1 MDRLRCIAKVVAGL
15 LVLLPPAFIL
25 AQDSPPSTPSKRPTV
40 GIALSGGGALGLSH
54 IGVLRYLE
62 EHRIPIDMIAG
73 TSMGGILGGLYAT
86 GHDAA
91 TLEGIVERAD
101 WNDLLRTAPRFEDR
115 PAAEKQ
121 EWNRITGPYSIPLR
135 AGFDLPG
142 GINSAQPLVRLLSG
156 ETAAYWDVQDFDN
169 LPIPFRCVTVD
180 LSSGEEFVLGGDG
193 HLTEA
198 LRATM
203 AIPGIFTPVEW
214 KGRLLADGGLVNNL
228 PTDVAK
234 KMGADIVI
242 GVTLRLPPV
251 DAASLHTLSSVV
263 RQTMNIAVLQNE
275 MRNVPLAN
283 IEIKVQLTRNGL
295 MDFNQT
301 QSLIEVGY
309 KAAQEKQ
316 AELEKLSL
324 SPADWDA
331 YLRLR
336 KSRERTMPSSG
347 ELLDVIAPHPGI
359 QGNAKS
365 EILRKT
371 GPATSTKSLE
381 ATLSGLTAATGM
393 PNMYYGW
400 HSEPGK
406 AGYQVK
412 LETRRSTEIVLRPSF
427 FYQLSSGEPGRPALK
442 LTATAVTRDS
452 YKSRFLSVLNIGSN
466 PALFF
471 EYYHPFAGSAYFI
484 APGVALERTHF
495 SRYIGDDRFDEV
507 RNRFTGSLYF
517 GIGTWRHL
525 QLRAGARAGVDR
537 YSAPV
542 VSNGIETTN
551 TGFAN
556 PEITGTINTQDSE
569 SFPSRGVRV
578 NASSGWSFRENPFP
592 YLELNFDHFQPLGSD
607 FTAFAVGRAD
617 TSMGKKLG
625 FYDQFT
631 AGGLNQLDA
640 YRFQEIR
647 GDTILMAGGGVL
659 YRGMNPNAVQ
669 FRPIFGAWYQAASID
684 WRTSNS
690 DFKDSASV
698 GIFSPTPLGIAGVTF
713 STDLNGS
720 ARFRLS
726 LGSFW
731 NKP

>member
-1 MDRLRCIAKVVAGL
+1 MGRPTRVAKLTALTFVILHGL
-15 LVLLPPAFIL
+15 AFAL
-25 AQDSPPSTPSKRPTV
+25 EQDGESKRPSV
-40 GIALSGGGALGLSH
+40 GVALSGGGALGLAH
-54 IGVLRYLE
+54 IGVLHYLE
-62 EHRIPIDMIAG
+62 QHRIPVDMIAG

-91 TLEGIVERAD
+91 HIEGIVKSAN
-101 WNDLLRTAPRFEDR
+101 WNDLLRTTPRFDDR

-121 EWNRITGPYSIPLR
+121 EWNRITGAFSIPLR

-156 ETAAYWDVQDFDN
+156 ETAAYWDVQDFDS

-180 LSSGEEFVLGGDG
+180 LSSGEEFVVRDG
-193 HLTEA
+193 HIAEA
-198 LRATM
+198 MRATM

-251 DAASLHTLSSVV
+251 DAGSLHTLPSVL

-283 IEIKVQLTRNGL
+283 IEIRVQLSSSGL
-295 MDFNQT
+295 MDFNET
-301 QSLIEVGY
+301 QSLIDAGY
-309 KAAQEKQ
+309 KAAQEQ
-316 AELEKLSL
+316 QSALEKLSL
-324 SPADWDA
+324 SPADWEA
-331 YLRLR
+331 HLRSR
-336 KSRERTMPSSG
+336 RSRERTIPSSG
-347 ELLDVIAPHPGI
+347 KLLDVIAGHPNI
-359 QGNAKS
+359 EQNAKS
-365 EILRKT
+365 EIARKT
-371 GPATSTKSLE
+371 GPDTSIKGLE
-381 ATLSGLTAATGM
+381 ATLSGLTAATGL
-393 PNMYYGW
+393 PNAYYGW
-400 HSEPGK
+400 HSESGA

-412 LETRRSTEIVLRPSF
+412 LDTRRSAEILLRPSF

-452 YKSRFLSVLNIGSN
+452 YKSRFFSVLNLGSN

-471 EYYHPFAGSAYFI
+471 EYYHPFAGSPYFI
-484 APGVALERTHF
+484 APGVSLERTHF
-495 SRYIGDDRFDEV
+495 SQYVGDERFDEV

-537 YSAPV
+537 YSGPAAV
-542 VSNGIETTN
+542 NGIETTN
-551 TGFAN
+551 TGFVN
-556 PEITGTINTQDSE
+556 PEFTGIINTQDSGI
-569 SFPSRGVRV
+569 FPIRGSRL
-578 NASSGWSFRENPFP
+578 NASSGWSFRDNPFP
-592 YLELNFDHFQPLGSD
+592 YLELNFDHFQPVAQNFS
-607 FTAFAVGRAD
+607 AFAVGRAD
-617 TSMGKKLG
+617 TSMGNKLG

-640 YRFQEIR
+640 YRFQEVR
-647 GDTILMAGGGVL
+647 GDTILMIGGGML
-659 YRGMNPNAVQ
+659 YRGMNPNIAQ

-684 WRTSNS
+684 WRTSTS
-690 DFKDSASV
+690 DFKDSGSV
-698 GIFSPTPLGIAGVTF
+698 GVFIPTPLGIAGLSF
-713 STDLNGS
+713 SSDLNGS
-720 ARFRLS
+720 TRFRLS